1 VVVTVVRKPYDRIW
15 SATVFHKRAKL
26 MLKNKYGEWVL
37 YKKVDPKEWP
47 PSEIAALSKY
57 TGGKEY
63 RLDV

>member
-1 VVVTVVRKPYDRIW
+1 M
-15 SATVFHKRAKL
+15 FHKRAKL

-37 YKKVDPKEWP
+37 YKKVDPKDWP